1 MESEDS
7 GDVTMSIPDFDVC
20 IEVTKENFRVWLDI
34 RVCEEDE
41 AIVWQMT
48 LNWFRE
54 QVFVLYLEFLRNS

>member
-7 GDVTMSIPDFDVC
+7 GDVIMSIPDFDVC